1 MLYEY
6 QLKTAD
12 LYNIPVGNVKKLVP
26 NLFDKEKDVIQY
38 ELKLYLRLELKLKK
52 IRRVLEFNQLQWLKP
67 YIEFNTQ
74 KIIEAEKNND
84 KDRKRQYKFMNNAMY
99 VKTMENVKIRIDV
112 KLVNSGKNYLK
123 CISKLSYMSQ
133 KIFDNNFV
141 VIRKIKL
148 ALKLNK
154 PAYIGMCMV
163 ELSKVLMYEFYYN
176 YIKNKYGNKSKLLFT
191 DTDLMYENKTEDV
204 YEDFNSNKKLFDFS
218 NYWTKSKYS
227 DDSNKLVT
235 GKMKDETGG
244 VAIEEFLG
252 LEPKMYYIW

>member
-52 IRRVLEFNQLQWLKP
+52 IRRVLEFNQLRWLKP

-99 VKTMENVKIRIDV
+99 VKN
-112 KLVNSGKNYLK
+112 NGKRKNQNRCK
-123 CISKLSYMSQ
+123 TSKQ
-133 KIFDNNFV
+133 
-141 VIRKIKL
+141 RK
-148 ALKLNK
+148 
-154 PAYIGMCMV
+154 
-163 ELSKVLMYEFYYN
+163 
-176 YIKNKYGNKSKLLFT
+176 
-191 DTDLMYENKTEDV
+191 
-204 YEDFNSNKKLFDFS
+204 
-218 NYWTKSKYS
+218 
-227 DDSNKLVT
+227 
-235 GKMKDETGG
+235 
-244 VAIEEFLG
+244 
-252 LEPKMYYIW
+252 